1 MLLGPSLHRLDEN
14 RESPTMTQLEDKQ
27 PKDRGIWDLLFTVEV
42 AAVYHDWRRGAL
54 GTWVVIVR
62 AAALLGAIISL
73 IAINALDEHVVFVI
87 SVVSAITGAIVLT
100 DLVFG
105 TDQRARDHD
114 ALFRRCKELQ
124 ARILDGRTPLPELK
138 AEAQRIWGDE
148 PPILWAIYA
157 KCWNQIVARHE
168 SEARYKKRVGFWA
181 STFGSFMQFS
191 PQDFESAQPTSS

>member
-1 MLLGPSLHRLDEN
+1 MRTAGAI
-14 RESPTMTQLEDKQ
+14 TMTLSEHKQ
-27 PKDRGIWDLLFTVEV
+27 PEDRGTWRLLFTVEV

-54 GTWVVIVR
+54 GTWVAIVR
-62 AAALLGAIISL
+62 AAALSGSIISF
-73 IAINALDEHVVFVI
+73 IAINTLDQHVVFVI
-87 SVVSAITGAIVLT
+87 SVVSAITGAIVLI

-105 TDQRARDHD
+105 TDQHARDHD

-124 ARILDGRTPLPELK
+124 AKILEGKTPLPELN

-168 SEARYKKRVGFWA
+168 SEALYKKRVGFW
-181 STFGSFMQFS
+181 TGVFGNFMQFS
-191 PQDFESAQPTSS
+191 PQDFESAQPTLP